1 MNQAHFHL
9 VLNHIPIILPG
20 IGLLVMLAGYML
32 KSEIVKRTAYS
43 IFILGAIIT
52 IPAFFTGE
60 GAEEIVEKVQGMD
73 KQFIKNHEHTA
84 DTFAILCYIL
94 GGISLAGLWASW
106 KLQPISKLIGLVT
119 IVFCVVVLIFA
130 KQTGTTGGEIRHT
143 EIRTATTDATI
154 NTPIPVSGSK
164 EGKDND

>member
-20 IGLLVMLAGYML
+20 VGLLVMLAGYML
-32 KSEIVKRTAYS
+32 NSEIVKRTAYS

-52 IPAFFTGE
+52 IPALLTGE
-60 GAEEIVEKVQGMD
+60 GAEEVVEKVQGID
-73 KQFIKNHEHTA
+73 KQFIKNHEHVA

-106 KLQPISKLIGLVT
+106 KQKPISKLIGLVT
-119 IVFCVVVLIFA
+119 IVFCMVVLIFA

-143 EIRTATTDATI
+143 EIRTTTTYTSFT
-154 NTPIPVSGSK
+154 TPNPESGRY
-164 EGKDND
+164 